1 MCISCQVVLC
11 KKKRWTSDYK
21 LIDVNW
27 KGNPHKSLATLSCN
41 DVWHTNKDL
50 PVISESCCSKLNVN
64 HTGSSS
70 LIRPA
75 PVARVV
81 GGVAAP
87 AVVVPAEDPVP
98 VDAEA
103 LVDVIMDNQALYSE
117 DPVPVDNQAL
127 VEYVDTDNQ
136 APVVEDAGG
145 EVRAPGGPIRH
156 VRGSTLGAR
165 RRRRQSNA
173 MNTDAIR
180 RSNRTRNPRS

>member
-1 MCISCQVVLC
+1 MC

-41 DVWHTNKDL
+41 DVWHANRDL

-75 PVARVV
+75 PVAQVV
-81 GGVAAP
+81 GDVAAP

-103 LVDVIMDNQALYSE
+103 SYSE

-127 VEYVDTDNQ
+127 VENVDIDNQ
-136 APVVEDAGG
+136 APVVEDTGG

-156 VRGSTLGAR
+156 GRGTLGAR
-165 RRRRQSNA
+165 RRRRQSNG
-173 MNTDAIR
+173 MNMDVIR
-180 RSNRTRNPRS
+180 RSNRTRNPRT